1 MSLRTRGK
9 KSGSELKLTKKIEKL
24 FKSYREQLLHLGK
37 LYGVVEIKSYA
48 RSAKRL
54 TISQL
59 ELLLIKNHIK
69 LPINRSSDKAIAKQ
83 ELKQITITNVYLS
96 LFIVFF
102 IGCLILTRPYI
113 KKIVNEVKFTYVAE
127 EYKSKKVTKSKPKK
141 SKSKAEKKSEI
152 EPEIFKEEHDNTVS
166 LNAETT
172 ENLFE
177 DLGYDLK
184 GVRAGQKV
192 KPIYLTKLPKDLS
205 SLGDTNKKREL
216 FIKIILPLV
225 LNENEKITKD
235 RKKLFKILGKNFN
248 TAGERVWLR
257 RRFKEYKIDDGDL
270 SKLKMRMDIIPVSIA
285 IAQAANE
292 SGWGTSRFALE
303 GNALFGQ
310 WTWSKKGISPKNKD
324 PNKSHKVLQF
334 QVLKASVRAYK
345 NNLNTHNAYRE
356 FREARAKIRQ
366 EDKQI
371 IGLELTKYLKS
382 YAAIGEKYVVILDD
396 IIEKN
401 SLTDFDKANL
411 LPTNLTTGVAL

>member
-1 MSLRTRGK
+1 MS
-9 KSGSELKLTKKIEKL
+9 KKIEKL
-24 FKSYREQLLHLGK
+24 FKSYRDQLLHLAK
-37 LYGVVEIKSYA
+37 LYGIVEVKSYA

-69 LPINRSSDKAIAKQ
+69 LPVNRSSDKAIAKQ
-83 ELKQITITNVYLS
+83 ELKETSIRNAYLS
-96 LFIVFF
+96 LAFIFF
-102 IGCLILTRPYI
+102 IGCMIVTRPYI
-113 KKIVNEVKFTYVAE
+113 KNIVNEVKFTYVTE
-127 EYKSKKVTKSKPKK
+127 EYKTAKILKQKK
-141 SKSKAEKKSEI
+141 SKSKKI
-152 EPEIFKEEHDNTVS
+152 EATEEEFIPEQDNTVS

-172 ENLFE
+172 LNLFD

-192 KPIYLTKLPKDLS
+192 KPIYLTKLPKDLKT
-205 SLGDTNKKREL
+205 LGDTRKKREL
-216 FIKIILPLV
+216 FIKIMLPLI
-225 LNENEKITKD
+225 LDENEKILND

-248 TAGERVWLR
+248 TVGERVWLK
-257 RRFKEYKIDDGDL
+257 RRFKEYKIEDKDL
-270 SKLKMRMDIIPVSIA
+270 SKLKMRMDTIPVSIA

-334 QVLKASVRAYK
+334 QIIKASVKAYK

-356 FREARAKIRQ
+356 FREVRAQMREEGKP
-366 EDKQI
+366 I
-371 IGLELTKYLKS
+371 IGSDLTKYLKA
-382 YAAIGEKYVVILDD
+382 YAAIGEKYVAILNN

-401 SLTDFDKANL
+401 SLTDFDKAIL
-411 LPTNLTTGVAL
+411 LPTKLKTGVAL

>member
-1 MSLRTRGK
+1 MA
-9 KSGSELKLTKKIEKL
+9 KIEKI
-24 FKSYREQLLHLGK
+24 FKSYRDQLLHLAK

-59 ELLLIKNHIK
+59 ELLLIKNRIK
-69 LPINRSSDKAIAKQ
+69 LPVNRSSDKAIAKQ
-83 ELKQITITNVYLS
+83 ELKENSIRNVYLS
-96 LFIVFF
+96 IAFIFCV
-102 IGCLILTRPYI
+102 GCLIAMRPYI
-113 KKIVNEVKFTYVAE
+113 KNIVNEVKFTYVAE
-127 EYKSKKVTKSKPKK
+127 EYKSPKIDKSKKNKK
-141 SKSKAEKKSEI
+141 KKIDKTEI
-152 EPEIFKEEHDNTVS
+152 EENTIGEVDNTIS
-166 LNAETT
+166 LNAQTT
-172 ENLFE
+172 INLFE

-192 KPIYLTKLPKDLS
+192 KPIYLTKLPKDLKT
-205 SLGDTNKKREL
+205 LGNTNQKRDL
-216 FIKIILPLV
+216 FIKILLPLI
-225 LNENEKITKD
+225 LDENKKIMDD
-235 RKKLFKILGKNFN
+235 RKKLFKILAKNFN
-248 TAGERVWLR
+248 TVGERVWLK
-257 RRFKEYKIDDGDL
+257 RRFKEYKIDDQDL

-324 PNKSHKVLQF
+324 PNKTHKILQF
-334 QVLKASVRAYK
+334 QILKASVRAYK
-345 NNLNTHNAYRE
+345 NNLNTHNAYKE
-356 FREARAKIRQ
+356 FREVRAQLRQ

-371 IGLELTKYLKS
+371 VGLDLTKYLKN
-382 YAAIGEKYVVILDD
+382 YASIGEKYVRILED

-411 LPTNLTTGVAL
+411 LPTRLKQGVAL